1 MTMLIVFDK
10 FMTTHI
16 ASTWLLITSWMF
28 AFTSWMV
35 AFTRIRTVT
44 FIITAVVIPIFL
56 GVQSLIT
63 IGAVAMVIV
72 FAKYMATVSYIAHIT
87 GLWQTVL

>member
-1 MTMLIVFDK
+1 
-10 FMTTHI
+10 
-16 ASTWLLITSWMF
+16 MF
-28 AFTSWMV
+28 AFTSWMF

-72 FAKYMATVSYIAHIT
+72 FAKYMATVSYIAHFT
-87 GLWQTVL
+87 GLWQTLLVVLTKDLSRQEKSKDNHESHS

>member
-1 MTMLIVFDK
+1 
-10 FMTTHI
+10 
-16 ASTWLLITSWMF
+16 
-28 AFTSWMV
+28 
-35 AFTRIRTVT
+35 VT

-72 FAKYMATVSYIAHIT
+72 FAKYMATVSYIAHFT
-87 GLWQTVL
+87 GLWQTVLVTILFMAWLTLIISTVIVAIIIFACGTAS